1 MIVLKQEFIKHD
13 FKLPDHSAELSKAED
28 VIVKLRNKFKKIVEI
43 QSINGKIHTELYEEI
58 VRVLDYL
65 GRLSNHAFNI
75 GEELERL
82 YVLQYP
88 KSPQLAKRLWLNHYD
103 SIHHPYSLLK
113 NRCFRM
119 LEELDEEFQK
129 VWKKNPPNWNI

>member
-1 MIVLKQEFIKHD
+1 MTVLKQEFIKHD
-13 FKLPDHSAELSKAED
+13 FRLPDHSTELSKAED
-28 VIVKLRNKFKKIVEI
+28 VIEKLRDKFKKIVEI
-43 QSINGKIHTELYEEI
+43 QAINGKIHTELYEEI

-65 GRLSNHAFNI
+65 GRLSTPAFDI
-75 GEELERL
+75 GDELERL
-82 YVLQYP
+82 YILQYP
-88 KSPQLAKRLWLNHYD
+88 KSPKLAKKLWLDHYD

-119 LEELDEEFQK
+119 LEELDEEYQR